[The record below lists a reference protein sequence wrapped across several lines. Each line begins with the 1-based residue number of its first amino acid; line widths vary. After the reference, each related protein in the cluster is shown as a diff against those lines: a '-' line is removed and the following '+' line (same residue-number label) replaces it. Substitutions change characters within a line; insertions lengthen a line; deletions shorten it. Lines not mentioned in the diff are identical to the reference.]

1 MSGHGSYSKTYTED
15 FNTAI
20 SKGKTRSEAL
30 TYASEQRDL
39 RVENKKKREE
49 GYGVNYDDRGG
60 LPKKLRYPFS
70 AIENGMDFLKIS
82 IATYTPPNLNLEGLA
97 SVDKIKSE

>member
-1 MSGHGSYSKTYTED
+1 MAGHGSYSKTYTED

-39 RVENKKKREE
+39 RIENKKKREE

-60 LPKKLRYPFS
+60 LPKKLRYPFVLYGT
-70 AIENGMDFLKIS
+70 II
-82 IATYTPPNLNLEGLA
+82 YTMVYNMVYTMGLNPALVPLGLWPFC
-97 SVDKIKSE
+97 

>member
-49 GYGVNYDDRGG
+49 G
-60 LPKKLRYPFS
+60 
-70 AIENGMDFLKIS
+70 
-82 IATYTPPNLNLEGLA
+82 
-97 SVDKIKSE
+97 